1 MNAPLQFQNRT
12 DSKAGLSAESCRNR
26 QVQNKPAC
34 ISASPRSIAYD
45 VPRPPANP
53 VDSATRPSVPHL
65 GHDFSQVR
73 ILNRSGSMVRRKLM
87 INESGDRFEH
97 EADRVADQV
106 MRMPNPGV
114 PPTTEIVGPG
124 EAQVHRSC
132 RLCEEQPNSSSG
144 DDLLHRKER
153 AAGKTV
159 LPPAPVD
166 ERVFSSG
173 GDPLP
178 SEVRNFYEGRF
189 ARDFSRVRIHT
200 DPLAERYNDD
210 LRAYAFT
217 FGNHV
222 WMGRGQAVRPSLLLA
237 HELAH
242 VIQQSQPP
250 SLSPAGKETAGPANS
265 LHDPTPTIRRFAPF
279 WEPYDI
285 RSGGANHALV
295 LPAMGA
301 ENKIFTEAP
310 VPNADLLSDGFDKK
324 GRADLYKA
332 STTVGLYFIASNTPA
347 ELKSNIDLKK
357 DGQAFPHKTSSAPR
371 IDDARWVTGSADA
384 PKSVEIGDLKPS
396 HGTIEALEGTGQL
409 ENYRRGF
416 KLAHKEANDP
426 KTRGDGNQW
435 NPFSAEILADLII
448 PDRFKHPSFDG
459 QSAQKLVLK
468 RNSSKNVVYNPQPP
482 VMGHICVRPDPTNKG
497 IWNYTWVPSTAPKT
511 TDLPPKIKK
520 LGPEIQQK
528 IVDPLTQSPLKPAK
542 KSKPGSPTEKADAKR
557 PAPRLS
563 ETTDPVRVIRRKDKA
578 VAPEKDDFDYDKW
591 KSDRKTLA
599 TEFQGEKKTQEFKDA
614 EGEILANQAHE
625 AIREK
630 FGLSSLPEV
639 SGGKEPAKTL
649 GKVDFWTGLTA
660 APFGFFR
667 KVFGTTFVKVAQF
680 FIKMRDKVR
689 DFLKKMKS
697 AARIGSGFLGAA
709 LKAAFSGLKMIARF
723 VAGRVIDRLM
733 QSLIT
738 GVTNKVKSL
747 IGAEFQDE
755 LEQKAAEVDRIRQ
768 ELERK
773 ATETVDALLEKV
785 FGVHIKDLE
794 KLKEVYDIV
803 QDIVSLINLVRWGAR
818 VIACLSPP
826 AFGWL
831 WILAEGL
838 LDFAAQKVAET
849 CWFQEKIRPLL
860 TKVKYVTNELPNK
873 LADGIIAKIK
883 SFLPA
888 SIQDIF
894 ADLETGEVLPG
905 EGEVECDEED
915 KTQYQ
920 ESPLHKE
927 IEALYLKIGPE
938 RAEALSLLA
947 SKMKVPKDR
956 ALTADDLA
964 KLGDELSKV
973 DPAKLRQYAEQY
985 PAVPQGVP
993 TSTSDVLDQIEKQGA
1008 VGTAGAQPAPPAAAP
1023 TTPPPIQGPEE
1034 ETSKAEKTQPGVEQ
1048 PPAGKEGVAGPGEGL
1063 AVVEARDRSTHKKSQ
1078 GDIPETKVQVVNV
1091 SSDHTFGTQTRIHVI
1106 VWWKGDAKVMV
1117 RNIEAVVGK
1126 RYWYPRTAKSAE
1138 EAVALIIP
1146 YRVKTGVEIPE
1157 VAGGGGIGEG
1167 SVINGILFTSAGE
1180 KALKSLRQEQAAAA
1194 AKK

>member
-1 MNAPLQFQNRT
+1 ML
-12 DSKAGLSAESCRNR
+12 
-26 QVQNKPAC
+26 
-34 ISASPRSIAYD
+34 
-45 VPRPPANP
+45 
-53 VDSATRPSVPHL
+53 
-65 GHDFSQVR
+65 
-73 ILNRSGSMVRRKLM
+73 
-87 INESGDRFEH
+87 INEPGDRFEH
-97 EADRVADQV
+97 EADRVAEQV
-106 MRMPNPGV
+106 MRMPNPGTHPSPEV
-114 PPTTEIVGPG
+114 VESG

-132 RLCEEQPNSSSG
+132 QGCEQRPTNSP
-144 DDLLHRKER
+144 DEELHRKVRSEE
-153 AAGKTV
+153 K
-159 LPPAPVD
+159 PPVPAISVD

-173 GDPLP
+173 GDVLP
-178 SEVRNFYEGRF
+178 PEVRNFYEERF
-189 ARDFSRVRIHT
+189 NRDFSRVRIHT
-200 DPLAERYNDD
+200 GLLAERYSDD

-217 FGNHV
+217 YGNHV

-237 HELAH
+237 HELSH
-242 VIQQSQPP
+242 VVQQAQPP
-250 SLSPAGKETAGPANS
+250 SLSPKRKEATGPVPS
-265 LHDPTPTIRRFAPF
+265 LHDSTPTIRRFAPF
-279 WEPYDI
+279 WEPYEI
-285 RSGGANHALV
+285 RGGGGNHALV

-324 GRADLYKA
+324 GKADLYKA
-332 STTVGLYFIASNTPA
+332 STTIGLYFVGSNTPA
-347 ELKSNIDLKK
+347 KLKSNMDLKK
-357 DGQAFPHKTSSAPR
+357 DGQAFPHETSSAPR
-371 IDDARWVTGSADA
+371 VDDARWVIAAADA
-384 PKSVEIGDLKPS
+384 PQRVEIGDLKPS

-426 KTRGDGNQW
+426 KTRGDGSQW
-435 NPFSAEILADLII
+435 NPFTTEILADLII
-448 PDRFKHPSFDG
+448 PDKFKHPAFNG
-459 QSAQKLVLK
+459 QDAQKLVLK

-511 TDLPPKIKK
+511 ANLPAKIQK

-528 IVDPLTQSPLKPAK
+528 IVDPLMQAPLKPAK
-542 KSKPGSPTEKADAKR
+542 KSKPESPAAQEGTK
-557 PAPRLS
+557 PVTPRLS
-563 ETTDPVRVIRRKDKA
+563 VATDPVRVIRRKDIA

-591 KSDRKTLA
+591 KSDRKALT
-599 TEFQGEKKTQEFKDA
+599 TEFEGEKKTQAFKDA
-614 EGEILANQAHE
+614 EGELLANQAHE

-630 FGLSSLPEV
+630 FGLSLPEI
-639 SGGKEPAKTL
+639 SGGREPAKTL
-649 GKVDFWTGLTA
+649 GKVEFWTGLA
-660 APFGFFR
+660 AGAFGFFR
-667 KVFGTTFVKVAQF
+667 RIFGTTFVKVAQF

-697 AARIGSGFLGAA
+697 AAKIGSGFLGAA
-709 LKAAFSGLKMIARF
+709 LKAAFTGLKMIARF
-723 VAGRVIDRLM
+723 VVGRVIDRLM

-826 AFGWL
+826 AFGCL

-849 CWFQEKIRPLL
+849 CWFQEKIQPLL
-860 TKVKYVTNELPNK
+860 TQVKYVTTDLPNK
-873 LADGIIAKIK
+873 LADGIIDKIK
-883 SFLPA
+883 GFLPA

-894 ADLETGEVLPG
+894 ADRESGVVLPG
-905 EGEVECDEED
+905 EGDVECEEED

-938 RAEALSLLA
+938 RAQALSLLA
-947 SKMKVPKDR
+947 SKMKIPKDR
-956 ALTADDLA
+956 PLTADDLA
-964 KLGDELSKV
+964 RLGDELSKV
-973 DPAKLRQYAEQY
+973 DPGKLRQYAEQY

-993 TSTSDVLDQIEKQGA
+993 STTSELLDQMEKQGTPGA
-1008 VGTAGAQPAPPAAAP
+1008 AGAQPASTAPPS
-1023 TTPPPIQGPEE
+1023 QGPDE
-1034 ETSKAEKTQPGVEQ
+1034 ETSKAEKTEPGAEQ
-1048 PPAGKEGVAGPGEGL
+1048 TPGSKEGAAGPGGGPPV
-1063 AVVEARDRSTHKKSQ
+1063 AEARDRSTHKKSQ
-1078 GDIPETKVQVVNV
+1078 GDIPDTKLQVVNV
-1091 SSDHTFGTQTRIHVI
+1091 SWDHTYGTQTRIHVL

-1126 RYWYPRTAKSAE
+1126 RYFYPRTAKSAD
-1138 EAVALIIP
+1138 EAVAMIIP
-1146 YRVKTGVEIPE
+1146 YKVKTGVEIPE
-1157 VAGGGGIGEG
+1157 VPDGGIGEG
-1167 SVINGILFTSAGE
+1167 SVINGILFTNTGE
-1180 KALKSLRQEQAAAA
+1180 KALKSLRQQQAAEA